1 MASHSNIFQNIGMD
15 PAKDSKISVSA
26 KTLMERIPPH
36 HLELKGNYRF
46 NMPLAPAHRSS
57 KHLRPSEFT
66 SAAQLELLAGRSP
79 QEKLKRA
86 IINECDAFLL
96 RESSKWIRDELFKE
110 QQLRN
115 FNVESAPQTQQV
127 QAQQTCRLGR
137 EDEEFIRNFA
147 CSLHKIPKSQL
158 DDILDSF
165 SKKLLV
171 AVRSPRGHE
180 MILQLASID
189 SEFDS
194 FCKASLLKNLPDMV
208 QNEFSFCVLVKLAR
222 SPDFCSRLA
231 SEYHSKNNILF
242 NIPQAISLLSAV
254 LMRLPGTYSLAF
266 LTQYLK
272 VNLPDASFHS
282 IRDLTVAILQT
293 SDADRLDSVA
303 HLIEANMKWIVD
315 KPLGC
320 MAICA
325 LIKHK
330 RSNVQTA
337 FESLLVE
344 YPIQTFVRKYRRICL
359 MKYLQLG
366 WKKEGILETLI
377 DEVKRKHSNLS
388 YILKKQDSMLL
399 FLSVIASTAS
409 LGKNRAIDLV
419 QRVEKLIRFK
429 PSESNNSVHAFAST
443 LRHLVD
449 ASSLHHGEMYSY
461 PSSREALL

>member
-1 MASHSNIFQNIGMD
+1 MASHSKSFQNIGLL
-15 PAKDSKISVSA
+15 PAKHSTISVSA
-26 KTLMERIPPH
+26 KTSMERIPPH

-57 KHLRPSEFT
+57 KHLRPGESL
-66 SAAQLELLAGRSP
+66 SAAQLELLAGSSP
-79 QEKLKRA
+79 EEKLKRA

-115 FNVESAPQTQQV
+115 LNIESPNLLQRG
-127 QAQQTCRLGR
+127 QAQPCTLGR
-137 EDEEFIRNFA
+137 EDEEFVRNFA
-147 CSLHKIPKSQL
+147 ESLHLLSKSQL
-158 DDILDSF
+158 GDILQSF
-165 SKKLLV
+165 SIKLLV

-180 MILQLASID
+180 IILHLASID
-189 SEFDS
+189 AEFDS

-208 QNEFSFCVLVKLAR
+208 QNEFSSCVLVKLAR

-231 SEYHSKNNILF
+231 SEYQSKINILF

-254 LMRLPGTYSLAF
+254 VTRLPGTYSLTF

-272 VNLPDASFHS
+272 VNLPDACFHS
-282 IRDLTVAILQT
+282 IRDLMMIVLQT
-293 SDADRLDSVA
+293 GDADRLECVS

-320 MAICA
+320 MAVCA

-330 RSNVQTA
+330 KSNVQTA
-337 FESLLVE
+337 FENLLLE

-409 LGKNRAIDLV
+409 LGKNRAVDLV

-449 ASSLHHGEMYSY
+449 ATSLPHGEMHCY
-461 PSSREALL
+461 PSSRETLL